1 MLFSLFLPLRPY
13 PESKYRSNL
22 PTLQKEMGGADVC
35 LNGEILIQ
43 NLGEISWFIKSFCCL
58 ETRINYSS
66 N

>member
-1 MLFSLFLPLRPY
+1 MMSYAVLSFLPLRPY

-43 NLGEISWFIKSFCCL
+43 KLGEIC
-58 ETRINYSS
+58 
-66 N
+66 